1 VVVTLAISGRT
12 RTAVFKVVPRAW
24 TCSQGTASGWGGQ
37 AILTLG
43 LATKDRANPG
53 NDSRP
58 QPPFERPIS
67 AIARPEPAIVLNV
80 VISGAILKLL
90 PKAWIYS
97 PPQRAKTVKPP
108 QAGRPVSPISASSE
122 TADEAV
128 AVFRSN
134 GVEAAPPEALSP
146 SWPAARQAAAQAALA
161 NQPLANPQQRDRH
174 PRKRGL
180 PEKPVVLVPV
190 TAEDLAVR
198 RRRIRLA
205 VACAIV
211 AITVGGGLT
220 YKRLTDPVHAQES
233 YEVGTSLLRIAL
245 NSQAILSFN
254 RAIELNPAY
263 ADAYLMRGKSYRA
276 AGNLEHAIADYSKVV
291 KLRPSDPGP
300 LLERGSAYLE
310 QRNYSAAIADASRA
324 LDLQPKLA
332 LAYNLRGSAARG
344 LGDLPR
350 AVQDFDRAVG
360 LQPNPDNYFQRGATY
375 QLLSDHRRAIADFDE
390 VIRFLPDKSPA
401 YFARALSRRAIGDI
415 EGAEQDHQRG
425 RMLDGKGT

>member
-1 VVVTLAISGRT
+1 MVVTLAISGRT

-24 TCSQGTASGWGGQ
+24 TCSQGTASGWGGNE
-37 AILTLG
+37 ILTLG
-43 LATKDRANPG
+43 LATKDRADPG
-53 NDSRP
+53 DDSRL
-58 QPPFERPIS
+58 QPPLDRPIS
-67 AIARPEPAIVLNV
+67 TIARPEPAIVLNV

-108 QAGRPVSPISASSE
+108 QAGRPVSPISALSE
-122 TADEAV
+122 AADQGV
-128 AVFRSN
+128 AVSRSN
-134 GVEAAPPEALSP
+134 GVEAAPPLAPGASMA
-146 SWPAARQAAAQAALA
+146 AARQATAQAALA
-161 NQPLANPQQRDRH
+161 NQPLANPQQRDRL
-174 PRKRGL
+174 PRKREL
-180 PEKPVVLVPV
+180 REKPVVLVPL

-205 VACAIV
+205 VACAVV
-211 AITVGGGLT
+211 ALTVGGGLT

-233 YEVGTSLLRIAL
+233 YEVGTSLLRISL
-245 NSQAILSFN
+245 NKQAILSFD
-254 RAIELNPAY
+254 RAIELNPRHAE
-263 ADAYLMRGKSYRA
+263 AYLMRGKAYRS
-276 AGNLEHAIADYSKVV
+276 AGNLEHAIADYTKGVS
-291 KLRPSDPGP
+291 LRPSDPGP
-300 LLERGSAYLE
+300 LLERCSAYLE
-310 QRNYSAAIADASRA
+310 QRNYPAAIADASRA
-324 LDLQPKLA
+324 LELEPKLA

-425 RMLDGKGT
+425 RILDGKGT